1 MVQAIPVSIQP
12 SCEQRLT
19 TTLAVSEAMASL
31 GMSAPPTHSE
41 MPPAPTFAQPSG
53 PRPMAMHMNS
63 APPSQQFSAD
73 PGGLSAAAAPAESG
87 GILTALRSFMTQ
99 LKQNQEQEVERQ
111 KQTEA
116 RFEEMLARQ
125 SPAEDK
131 TKEMDKKT
139 EAIQSANKE
148 AKIDE
153 LINILKA
160 KSAEQD
166 TLLKKISEGQL

>member
-1 MVQAIPVSIQP
+1 MWINVLIPGI
-12 SCEQRLT
+12 
-19 TTLAVSEAMASL
+19 AVSEAMASL
-31 GMSAPPTHSE
+31 GMAAQPTYSE
-41 MPPAPTFAQPSG
+41 MPPAPTFAAPAG
-53 PRPMAMHMNS
+53 PRPMARNMGS
-63 APPSQQFSAD
+63 APHQQYNAGPGPS
-73 PGGLSAAAAPAESG
+73 PAAASAPAESG
-87 GILTALRSFMTQ
+87 GILTALKSFMTQ
-99 LKQNQEQEVERQ
+99 LKQNQDQEVERQ
-111 KQTEA
+111 RQTEL

-139 EAIQSANKE
+139 ENIQQANKE

-166 TLLKKISEGQL
+166 TLLKKISEGKTWLTCLSCS